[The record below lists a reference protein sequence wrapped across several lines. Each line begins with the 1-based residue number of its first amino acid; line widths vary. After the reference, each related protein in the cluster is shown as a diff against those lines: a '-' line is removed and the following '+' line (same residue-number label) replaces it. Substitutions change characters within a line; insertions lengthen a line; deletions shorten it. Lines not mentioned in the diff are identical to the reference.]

1 MAKYKTK
8 AQKTSIQS
16 TGNLDRYFEVM
27 GEYPEL
33 FRNVGKDTP
42 LNLVL
47 DRHELEEEQANLI
60 EENRM
65 KGDLGHFD
73 TLGVLAEDSFSLHLR
88 DLVRYSDG
96 MLVSHHRHIFKM
108 DLCGGRMVFIVPYHD
123 GNVRLVRH
131 YFHDDRR
138 WEWSLPHEY
147 ILPGED
153 MLTRAGH
160 VLRSM
165 MGLRFLELYP
175 LFQRYDD
182 NSVVLMA
189 ETTLV
194 DAVEPDY
201 TGDTVGER
209 RWFTMVELEQ
219 AILTGMISSPAI
231 LAAFIHISR
240 NGIGSSISTSG
251 TEV

>member
-1 MAKYKTK
+1 MAKNKTK
-8 AQKTSIQS
+8 TRKTSIQS
-16 TGNLDRYFEVM
+16 TGNMDRYFEVM

-33 FRNVGKDTP
+33 FRNVGNDAP

-47 DRHELEEEQANLI
+47 DRSELEAEQASLL
-60 EENRM
+60 EENSM
-65 KGDLGHFD
+65 VGDPGHFD
-73 TLGVLAEDSFSLHLR
+73 TLGVLAEDRFSLHLR

-96 MLVSHHRHIFKM
+96 LLVPHDRHVFKM
-108 DLCGGRMVFIVPYHD
+108 DLCGGQMVHIVPYHD
-123 GNVRLVRH
+123 GNVRLVRQ
-131 YFHDDRR
+131 YCHDDRR
-138 WEWSLPHEY
+138 WDWSLPHEY
-147 ILPGED
+147 IMPGENL
-153 MLTRAGH
+153 LTRAGH

-175 LFQRYDD
+175 LFQRHDD

-194 DAVEPDY
+194 GAVEPDY
-201 TGDTVGER
+201 NSDTVGER
-209 RWFTMVELEQ
+209 RWFTMMELEQ

-240 NGIGSSISTSG
+240 NGMGNSISASG